1 MARFVTQ
8 DVSILQAVQSYR
20 DARGMASECEELKAE
35 AQRKI
40 VGYMNNEGVEVMQA
54 GNSLVKLTRYEQLRV
69 DVTALRKAEPE
80 LVKKYTVAEERLR
93 MTIND
98 A

>member
-1 MARFVTQ
+1 MARFITQ
-8 DVSILQAVQSYR
+8 DKQILEAVESYR
-20 DARGMASECEELKAE
+20 TARGMASECEEVKTE
-35 AQRKI
+35 SQKKI
-40 VGYMNNEGVEVMQA
+40 VAYMNDEGVEVMQA

-80 LVKKYTVAEERLR
+80 LVRKYTVSEERLR